1 MVLDFAGY
9 KQTGAAQIVD
19 VRIEFGGDGSSG
31 RIRIYSGGD
40 GNLGRS

>member
-9 KQTGAAQIVD
+9 KQTGAAQIIGI
-19 VRIEFGGDGSSG
+19 RIESGGDGSLG

-40 GNLGRS
+40 PNLGRS